1 MLKSIRYKLI
11 VLYFL
16 LVFIAMIIVGVFI
29 TDQFEKYHLDL
40 VREQITTI
48 SNNIVRDIVRD
59 VDLRENQDEIQ
70 QNLIRRTIPS
80 GYEISIIEG
89 GSYDI
94 IASTNQEFINRK
106 SFDVLEKSVI
116 LSSLSNRVTELD
128 TESSDNNNYRVKHMA
143 FSFMENQD
151 NEVDYIIYGRASL
164 DTIYRTLSKSTLILI
179 QGTIIALFITIVLG
193 YFISGSIT
201 VPINTLTVKALKM
214 AKGDFSQ
221 RVTVKSDDEIGQLGS
236 MFNYL
241 TEKLDST
248 LLEISSEKSKL
259 DAILNH
265 MADGLVAIDRSGKII
280 HHNPSFVRMLGIRE
294 NDIQGKSYDRVIRG
308 FSKELEFSSILQKTS
323 GDNDKNIIF
332 ETEDKKILNAS
343 PALFRDDLGRTSGAI
358 VVFQDITESQKLD
371 NMRREFVANVSHE
384 LKTPITTI
392 KSYTE
397 TLLDGAIDDKE
408 IAKQFLGVIENE
420 SDRMSSL
427 VKDLLQLSHI
437 DYKKVNWDFRP
448 HDIRDLITD
457 SVDKLSMYLKEKN
470 QNLDLELPKEELKT
484 IVDKVKF
491 QQVLINLISNAIKYT
506 EKNGNIKIS
515 AKVVDNYVRIKIADS
530 GIGIPDEDVPRVFER
545 FYRVDKGRSRAQ
557 GGTGLGLSI
566 AKNIIEE
573 HGGDISLK
581 SEFGKGSE
589 FSISIPVDNSVDML

>member
-40 VREQITTI
+40 VREQITII
-48 SNNIVRDIVRD
+48 SNNVVRDIVQD
-59 VDLRENQDEIQ
+59 IDLRENQQEIQ
-70 QNLIRRTIPS
+70 QNLTRRTIPS
-80 GYEISIIEG
+80 GYEISVIEG

-94 IASTNQEFINRK
+94 IASTNTEFVERK
-106 SFDVLEKSVI
+106 SFEVLEKSVI
-116 LSSLSNRVTELD
+116 LSSLSNRITELD

-143 FSFMENQD
+143 FSFMEND
-151 NEVDYIIYGRASL
+151 ENEVDYIIYARASL

-179 QGTIIALFITIVLG
+179 QGTVIALFITIILG

-221 RVTVKSDDEIGQLGS
+221 RVHVKSDDEIGQLGS

-280 HHNPSFVRMLGIRE
+280 HHNPSFVKMLGISER
-294 NDIQGKSYDRVIRG
+294 DIQGKSYDRVIRA
-308 FSKELEFSSILQKTS
+308 FSKELEFSSIIQKTS
-323 GDNDKNIIF
+323 SDSDKNVIF
-332 ETEDKKILNAS
+332 ETRDKKILNAS
-343 PALFRDDLGRTSGAI
+343 LALFRDDLGRTSGAI

-397 TLLDGAIDDKE
+397 TLLDGALEDSSL
-408 IAKQFLGVIENE
+408 ARNFLEVIEKE

-448 HDIRDLITD
+448 LDLKDLVED
-457 SVDKLSMYLKEKN
+457 SISKMDMYFKEKK
-470 QNLDLELPKEELKT
+470 QNLDLNLPPNE
-484 IVDKVKF
+484 VRVVADRVKF
-491 QQVLINLISNAIKYT
+491 EQVLINLISNAIKYT
-506 EKNGNIKIS
+506 QPRGNIKIS
-515 AKVVDNYVRIKIADS
+515 VDTVDNFALVKIADS
-530 GIGIPDEDVPRVFER
+530 GIGIPQEDVSRVFER
-545 FYRVDKGRSRAQ
+545 FYRVDKGRSRVQ

-573 HGGDISLK
+573 HGGDITVK
-581 SEFGKGSE
+581 SELGKGSE
-589 FSISIPVDNSVDML
+589 FMISIPVDNSVDML